1 MTISPVRS
9 PNTEAPAATAVA
21 AVAEVVLEAVVEAVA
36 VTATVAVA
44 EVVLEAVAV
53 VAVAKVVLEA
63 VAQAEVVTRVIL
75 TQPRTRS
82 QKSPPRKKQ
91 LPVMPK
97 QSHLGHEVPAIQRL
111 R

>member
-36 VTATVAVA
+36 VTATAAVA
-44 EVVLEAVAV
+44 EAVLEAVAV
-53 VAVAKVVLEA
+53 AEVVLEA